1 MALMLWIDTTDLGQ
15 SADAI
20 RTCGDAGDRG
30 GTRMLK
36 MGDEAAINRKDIKEK
51 RSQSYLL

>member
-1 MALMLWIDTTDLGQ
+1 MALMLWIDTTDVGQ
-15 SADAI
+15 RADAI
-20 RTCGDAGDRG
+20 RTCGDAGDGG